1 MKRFARGMVAGL
13 LVGLPLLMSP
23 LARADFV
30 PSLDTATSTSTSFVY
45 TANFNNTLS
54 ASPAGPAL
62 QLSPY
67 AGTFTPVG
75 PAPPS
80 LATVPGQFPTPAG
93 ATGSFLTI
101 YDIPNISMVAVNPIF
116 ASIFRVS
123 TQALGLTSQ
132 QPAGAPPNPTDS
144 PALTNVTLIY
154 TGPTIT
160 SITGATFA
168 DVLTITTSA
177 PAGVNP
183 NGVQTNQVGSFTG
196 TALPPN
202 TPITAQGPV
211 GIPGAGAVPEPAS
224 VVMMSFGGL
233 GVGALA
239 LFYRRKASA

>member
-13 LVGLPLLMSP
+13 LVGLPLLMTP

-30 PSLDTATSTSTSFVY
+30 PSLDTTTSTATVFNY

-67 AGTFTPVG
+67 AGTFTPTG
-75 PAPPS
+75 TS
-80 LATVPGQFPTPAG
+80 GATLPGQFPVPAG
-93 ATGSFLTI
+93 ATGSFFTI
-101 YDIPNISMVAVNPIF
+101 YDIPNIVSATANLPN
-116 ASIFRVS
+116 FRVA
-123 TQALGLTSQ
+123 TQNLGLTSQ
-132 QPAGAPPNPTDS
+132 QPPGAAPNPTDS
-144 PALTNVTLIY
+144 PTLTNVTLIY

-160 SITGATFA
+160 SITGATFL
-168 DVLTITTSA
+168 DVLSITVGA
-177 PAGVNP
+177 PAGRNV

-196 TALPPN
+196 TALPDN

-211 GIPGAGAVPEPAS
+211 TVPGAGAVPEPAS